1 MASTWRL
8 ALLMALVSGALPAGA
23 LAMTVSP
30 THLEMV
36 SIGSAARGRITVTNT
51 DDQPL
56 AVEAIMHRAILDERG
71 VPKTSVAED
80 DFLIMPPQ
88 AIIPPGGTQNFR
100 VQWLGEPLIDASQT
114 YLLYITQIPVKQPRA
129 KSIVQVVV
137 SIGVMINVAPP
148 EGLPTLRVVDA
159 GIVSDA
165 RGNRRPVLTV
175 ENVSRIHAL
184 FPQASVEL
192 SSGSWSQSVPPGVL
206 GERIGI
212 GLVQPGHRRQF
223 ILPVELPAYVMSVHA
238 SIDFRPK
245 R

>member
-23 LAMTVSP
+23 SAMTVSP

-51 DDQPL
+51 DDHPL

-100 VQWLGEPLIDASQT
+100 VQWLGEPLIDASRPAGRIADVARHRRRHRQRRARKSAPRPDGGER
-114 YLLYITQIPVKQPRA
+114 LANSCAVPAGLPRA
-129 KSIVQVVV
+129 FEWLMV
-137 SIGVMINVAPP
+137 SVGSTRRAWREDRNWTGTAGPSTTVHFTCRAA
-148 EGLPTLRVVDA
+148 GLRD
-159 GIVSDA
+159 
-165 RGNRRPVLTV
+165 
-175 ENVSRIHAL
+175 
-184 FPQASVEL
+184 
-192 SSGSWSQSVPPGVL
+192 
-206 GERIGI
+206 
-212 GLVQPGHRRQF
+212 
-223 ILPVELPAYVMSVHA
+223 
-238 SIDFRPK
+238 K
-245 R
+245 RACQH